1 MPVGRCRCPVAA
13 TVHYNFGHPIGL
25 ASTARSSKLKPR
37 RACWDGASWYKGS
50 RSEATEPI
58 GASRVSNE
66 IVILLTACGVL
77 ILLGAL
83 ELILH
88 RRRLARIPIRIHV
101 NGTRGKTSVT
111 RLIAAGLREAGVRCV
126 AKTTGTVPRFILP
139 NGREV
144 PVYRPGG
151 ANIIEQKQSVTM
163 AAAQRAE
170 ALVVECMALQP
181 QLQWLSESKLVR
193 ATHGVITNARP
204 DHLDVMGPTEDDV
217 ARALAATVPVGGVF
231 LTAERNHREFFQ
243 QVAADRGSRFHA
255 SEDIVRALGPDDLE
269 GFSYL
274 EHQEN
279 VELALAVCEEIGI
292 DNETALRGMWRA
304 KPDPGA
310 MTEAR
315 IEFFGRH
322 IVFVNGFAA
331 NDPFSTRY
339 IWEQSLQRHPE
350 LERRVAVFNCRSDR
364 ADRSEQLAEA
374 YANWTQADEVVL
386 LGTGQYIF
394 ARTAVQSGLDPTRLV
409 FVDRTHPA
417 DIFEILLGLAGTS
430 ALIMGLG
437 NIAGPGLALAEYF
450 ANRGIEN
457 AGD

>member
-1 MPVGRCRCPVAA
+1 MLLVSTPSVWGAVGEP
-13 TVHYNFGHPIGL
+13 GL
-25 ASTARSSKLKPR
+25 LWVRQLVKARRWGCCYLG
-37 RACWDGASWYKGS
+37 GA
-50 RSEATEPI
+50 RP
-58 GASRVSNE
+58 VSNE
-66 IVILLTACGVL
+66 ILILLTACGVL
-77 ILLGAL
+77 ITLGLL
-83 ELILH
+83 ELLLH
-88 RRRLARIPIRIHV
+88 RRRLARIPIRVHV

-126 AKTTGTVPRFILP
+126 AKTTGTVPRFVLP

-151 ANIIEQKQSVTM
+151 ANIIEQKQSVSM

-181 QLQWLSESKLVR
+181 QLQWLSEHKLIR

-217 ARALAATVPVGGVF
+217 ARALAATVPVHGVF
-231 LTAERNHREFFQ
+231 LTAEQRHRPFFEE
-243 QVAADRGSRFHA
+243 VCEERGTKFRGAEHISRPVTD
-255 SEDIVRALGPDDLE
+255 EDLE
-269 GFSYL
+269 GFPYL
-274 EHQEN
+274 EHREN
-279 VELALAVCEEIGI
+279 VELALAVCEELGV

-310 MTEAR
+310 MTEADLV
-315 IEFFGRH
+315 FFGRR

-331 NDPFSTRY
+331 NDPISTRY
-339 IWEQSLQRHPE
+339 IWEQSLRRHRDID
-350 LERRVAVFNCRSDR
+350 RRIAVFNCRSDR
-364 ADRSEQLAEA
+364 ADRSEQLAES
-374 YANWTQADEVVL
+374 YSSWTQADEVVL

-394 ARTAVQSGLDPTRLV
+394 ARAAVKSGLDPTRLV

-417 DIFEILLGLAGTS
+417 DIFEILLGLAESS
-430 ALIMGLG
+430 ALVMGLG

-450 ANRGIEN
+450 TNRGAEH
-457 AGD
+457 ART

>member
-1 MPVGRCRCPVAA
+1 M
-13 TVHYNFGHPIGL
+13 
-25 ASTARSSKLKPR
+25 
-37 RACWDGASWYKGS
+37 
-50 RSEATEPI
+50 
-58 GASRVSNE
+58 
-66 IVILLTACGVL
+66 LLTVCGIL
-77 ILLGAL
+77 IAMGAL

-88 RRRLARIPIRIHV
+88 RGRLKRIPIRVHV

-111 RLIAAGLREAGVRCV
+111 RLIAAGLREGGVRCV
-126 AKTTGTVPRFILP
+126 AKTTGTVPRFLLP

-151 ANIIEQKQSVTM
+151 ANVIEQKQAVTM

-181 QLQWLSESKLVR
+181 HLQWLSESRLVR

-231 LTAERNHREFFQ
+231 LTAERKHRTFFQ
-243 QVAADRGSRFHA
+243 QVVEDRKSRFHA
-255 SEDIVRALGPDDLE
+255 AEDLTRPLTNEDIEAFP
-269 GFSYL
+269 YL
-274 EHQEN
+274 EHRDN
-279 VELALAVCEEIGI
+279 VEVALAVCEEIGV

-310 MTEAR
+310 MTEAK

-322 IVFVNGFAA
+322 VIFVNGFAA
-331 NDPFSTRY
+331 NDPISTRY
-339 IWEQSLQRHPE
+339 IWEQSLHRHRD
-350 LERRVAVFNCRSDR
+350 LKRRIAVFNCRSDR
-364 ADRSEQLAEA
+364 ADRSEQLAES
-374 YANWTQADEVVL
+374 YARWTQADEVVL

-394 ARTAVQSGLDPTRLV
+394 ARAAVRSGLDPTRLV
-409 FVDRTHPA
+409 FVDQVHPA
-417 DIFEILLGLAGTS
+417 DIFEILLGLAESS
-430 ALIMGLG
+430 ALVMGLG

-450 ANRGIEN
+450 ANRGTDY
-457 AGD
+457 ARD

>member
-1 MPVGRCRCPVAA
+1 M
-13 TVHYNFGHPIGL
+13 
-25 ASTARSSKLKPR
+25 
-37 RACWDGASWYKGS
+37 
-50 RSEATEPI
+50 
-58 GASRVSNE
+58 SNE

-77 ILLGAL
+77 IAMGVL

-88 RRRLARIPIRIHV
+88 RGRLKRIPIRIHV

-151 ANIIEQKQSVTM
+151 PNVIEQKQSVTM

-181 QLQWLSESKLVR
+181 HLQWLSESRLVR

-204 DHLDVMGPTEDDV
+204 DHLDVMGPTEEDV
-217 ARALAATVPVGGVF
+217 ARALAGTVPVGGVF
-231 LTAERNHREFFQ
+231 LTAERNHRAFFQ
-243 QVAADRGSRFHA
+243 QVAEDRGSRFHA
-255 SEDIVRALGPDDLE
+255 AEDISQPLTQEDVRAFPY
-269 GFSYL
+269 F

-279 VELALAVCEEIGI
+279 IELALAVCEEVGV
-292 DNETALRGMWRA
+292 DNDTALRGMWRA

-310 MTEAR
+310 MTEAEV
-315 IEFFGRH
+315 EFFGRH

-331 NDPFSTRY
+331 NDPTSTRY
-339 IWEQSLQRHPE
+339 IWEQSLRRHRE
-350 LERRVAVFNCRSDR
+350 LHRRIAVFNCRSDR
-364 ADRSEQLAEA
+364 ADRSEQLARS
-374 YANWTQADEVVL
+374 YASWTQADEVVL
-386 LGTGQYIF
+386 LGSGQYIF
-394 ARTAVQSGLDPTRLV
+394 ARAAVKSGLDPTRLV

-417 DIFEILLGLAGTS
+417 DVFEILLGLAESS
-430 ALIMGLG
+430 ALVMGLG

-450 ANRGIEN
+450 ANRGRDH
-457 AGD
+457 ARD

>member
-1 MPVGRCRCPVAA
+1 
-13 TVHYNFGHPIGL
+13 
-25 ASTARSSKLKPR
+25 
-37 RACWDGASWYKGS
+37 
-50 RSEATEPI
+50 
-58 GASRVSNE
+58 VSNE

-77 ILLGAL
+77 IAMGVL

-88 RRRLARIPIRIHV
+88 RRRLTRIPIRIHV

-151 ANIIEQKQSVTM
+151 ANVIEQKQAVTM

-181 QLQWLSESKLVR
+181 ALQWLSEGTLVR

-204 DHLDVMGPTEDDV
+204 DHLDVMGPTEEDV
-217 ARALAATVPVGGVF
+217 AHALAGTVPMDGVF
-231 LTAERNHREFFQ
+231 LTAERKHRAFFQ
-243 QVAADRGSRFHA
+243 RVAEERGSRFHA
-255 SEDIVRALGPDDLE
+255 AEEISRSLTTGDVEAFP
-269 GFSYL
+269 YL
-274 EHQEN
+274 EHQDN
-279 VELALAVCEEIGI
+279 IELALAVCEELGI

-310 MTEAR
+310 MTEVKT
-315 IEFFGRH
+315 EFFGRH
-322 IVFVNGFAA
+322 VIFVNGFAA
-331 NDPFSTRY
+331 NDPISTRY
-339 IWEQSLQRHPE
+339 IWEQSLRRHRD
-350 LERRVAVFNCRSDR
+350 LKRRIAVFNCRSDR
-364 ADRSEQLAEA
+364 ADRSEQLAES
-374 YANWTQADEVVL
+374 YAGWTQADEVVL

-394 ARTAVQSGLDPTRLV
+394 ARAAVKSGLDPTRLV
-409 FVDRTHPA
+409 FVDRDHPA
-417 DIFEILLGLAGTS
+417 DVFEILLGLAESS
-430 ALIMGLG
+430 ALVMGLG

-450 ANRGIEN
+450 ANRGTDH
-457 AGD
+457 ARD

>member
-1 MPVGRCRCPVAA
+1 
-13 TVHYNFGHPIGL
+13 
-25 ASTARSSKLKPR
+25 
-37 RACWDGASWYKGS
+37 
-50 RSEATEPI
+50 
-58 GASRVSNE
+58 VSNE

-77 ILLGAL
+77 IVLGAL

-88 RRRLARIPIRIHV
+88 RRRLSRIPIRIHV

-111 RLIAAGLREAGVRCV
+111 RLIAGGLREAGVRCV
-126 AKTTGTVPRFILP
+126 VKTTGTVPRFVLP

-151 ANIIEQKQSVTM
+151 ANIIEQKQAVTM

-217 ARALAATVPVGGVF
+217 AHALGATVPVGGVF
-231 LTAERNHREFFQ
+231 FTAERRHRAFFQ
-243 QVAADRGSRFHA
+243 QVCDDRGTKFRG
-255 SEDIVRALGPDDLE
+255 SEEISSPVTDDDLE
-269 GFSYL
+269 GFPYL
-274 EHQEN
+274 EHKEN
-279 VELALAVCEEIGI
+279 VELALSVCEELGI

-310 MTEAR
+310 MTEADV
-315 IEFFGRH
+315 EFFGRR

-331 NDPFSTRY
+331 NDPISTQY
-339 IWEQSLQRHPE
+339 IWEQSLRRHRE
-350 LERRVAVFNCRSDR
+350 LHRRIAVFNCRSDR
-364 ADRSEQLAEA
+364 ADRSEQLAQS
-374 YANWTQADEVVL
+374 YSRWTQADEVVL

-394 ARTAVQSGLDPTRLV
+394 ARAAVKSGLDPTRLV
-409 FVDRTHPA
+409 FVDRTHPG
-417 DIFEILLGLAGTS
+417 DIFEILLGLAGSS
-430 ALIMGLG
+430 ALVMGLG

-450 ANRGIEN
+450 ANRGVEH
-457 AGD
+457 AGS

>member
-1 MPVGRCRCPVAA
+1 LLG
-13 TVHYNFGHPIGL
+13 
-25 ASTARSSKLKPR
+25 ARELIR
-37 RACWDGASWYKGS
+37 GS
-50 RSEATEPI
+50 RSGAFGP
-58 GASRVSNE
+58 GRASRVSNE

-77 ILLGAL
+77 IALGVL
-83 ELILH
+83 ELIFH
-88 RRRLARIPIRIHV
+88 RRRLKRIPIRIHV

-151 ANIIEQKQSVTM
+151 PNVIEQKQAVTM

-181 QLQWLSESKLVR
+181 HLQWLSESRLVR

-204 DHLDVMGPTEDDV
+204 DHLDVMGPTEEDV
-217 ARALAATVPVGGVF
+217 ARALAGTVPVGGVF
-231 LTAERNHREFFQ
+231 LTAERNHRAFFQ
-243 QVAADRGSRFHA
+243 LVAEDRGSRFHA
-255 SEDIVRALGPDDLE
+255 AEDISRPLTPEDVGAFPY
-269 GFSYL
+269 F

-279 VELALAVCEEIGI
+279 IELALAVCEEVGV
-292 DNETALRGMWRA
+292 DNDTALRGMWRA

-310 MTEAR
+310 MTEAEV
-315 IEFFGRH
+315 EFFGRH

-331 NDPFSTRY
+331 NDPISTRY
-339 IWEQSLQRHPE
+339 IWEQSLRRHRE
-350 LERRVAVFNCRSDR
+350 LHRRIAVFNCRSDR
-364 ADRSEQLAEA
+364 ADRSEQLARS
-374 YANWTQADEVVL
+374 YASWTQADEVVL
-386 LGTGQYIF
+386 LGSGQYIF
-394 ARTAVQSGLDPTRLV
+394 ARAAVKSGLDPTRLV

-417 DIFEILLGLAGTS
+417 DVFEILLGLAESS
-430 ALIMGLG
+430 ALVMGLG

-450 ANRGIEN
+450 ANRGRDH
-457 AGD
+457 ARD

>member
-1 MPVGRCRCPVAA
+1 
-13 TVHYNFGHPIGL
+13 
-25 ASTARSSKLKPR
+25 
-37 RACWDGASWYKGS
+37 
-50 RSEATEPI
+50 
-58 GASRVSNE
+58 VSNE
-66 IVILLTACGVL
+66 IVILLTACGILIVL
-77 ILLGAL
+77 GLFEAV
-83 ELILH
+83 LH
-88 RRRLARIPIRIHV
+88 RRRLSRIPIRIHV

-151 ANIIEQKQSVTM
+151 PNVIEQKQSVTM

-181 QLQWLSESKLVR
+181 HLQWLSESKLVR

-217 ARALAATVPVGGVF
+217 ARALAGTVPVGGVL
-231 LTAERNHREFFQ
+231 LTAEQTHRTFFQ
-243 QVAADRGSRFHA
+243 EVCEDRGTSFRAAENLSNPPTDEDVAAF
-255 SEDIVRALGPDDLE
+255 P
-269 GFSYL
+269 YL
-274 EHQEN
+274 EHQDN
-279 VELALAVCEEIGI
+279 IELALSVCEELGI

-310 MTEAR
+310 MTEADV
-315 IEFFGRH
+315 EFFGRR

-331 NDPFSTRY
+331 NDPISTCY
-339 IWEQSLQRHPE
+339 IWEQALRRHRE
-350 LERRVAVFNCRSDR
+350 LDRRIAVFNCRSDR
-364 ADRSEQLAEA
+364 ADRSEQLAQS
-374 YANWTQADEVVL
+374 YASWTQADEVVL

-394 ARTAVQSGLDPTRLV
+394 ARVAVKSGLDPTRLV

-417 DIFEILLGLAGTS
+417 DIFEILLGLAESS
-430 ALIMGLG
+430 ALVMGLG

-450 ANRGIEN
+450 SNRGMEN
-457 AGD
+457 ARS

>member
-1 MPVGRCRCPVAA
+1 
-13 TVHYNFGHPIGL
+13 
-25 ASTARSSKLKPR
+25 
-37 RACWDGASWYKGS
+37 
-50 RSEATEPI
+50 
-58 GASRVSNE
+58 VSNE
-66 IVILLTACGVL
+66 IVILLIACGLL
-77 ILLGAL
+77 IAMGAL

-88 RRRLARIPIRIHV
+88 RMRLKRIPIRIHV

-151 ANIIEQKQSVTM
+151 ANVIEQKQAVTM
-163 AAAQRAE
+163 ASAQRAE

-181 QLQWLSESKLVR
+181 ALQWLSEGTLVQ

-217 ARALAATVPVGGVF
+217 ARALAGTVPMNGVF
-231 LTAERNHREFFQ
+231 LTAERKHRAFFQ
-243 QVAADRGSRFHA
+243 QVAEERGSRF
-255 SEDIVRALGPDDLE
+255 RAAEEISRPLTTGDVEAFP
-269 GFSYL
+269 YL
-274 EHQEN
+274 EHQDN

-310 MTEAR
+310 MTETR
-315 IEFFGRH
+315 VEFFGRH
-322 IVFVNGFAA
+322 VIFVNGFAA
-331 NDPFSTRY
+331 NDPISTRY
-339 IWEQSLQRHPE
+339 IWEQSLRRHRD
-350 LERRVAVFNCRSDR
+350 LKRRIAVFNCRSDR
-364 ADRSEQLAEA
+364 ADRSEQLARS
-374 YANWTQADEVVL
+374 YARWTQAEEVVL

-394 ARTAVQSGLDPTRLV
+394 ARAAVKSGLDPTRLV
-409 FVDRTHPA
+409 FVDQDHPA
-417 DIFEILLGLAGTS
+417 DIFEILLGLAESS
-430 ALIMGLG
+430 ALVMGLG

-450 ANRGIEN
+450 ANRGMDH
-457 AGD
+457 ARD

>member
-1 MPVGRCRCPVAA
+1 M
-13 TVHYNFGHPIGL
+13 
-25 ASTARSSKLKPR
+25 
-37 RACWDGASWYKGS
+37 
-50 RSEATEPI
+50 
-58 GASRVSNE
+58 SNE
-66 IVILLTACGVL
+66 IVILLTACGFLSMMGV
-77 ILLGAL
+77 L

-88 RRRLARIPIRIHV
+88 RRRLGRIPIRIHV

-151 ANIIEQKQSVTM
+151 PNVIEQKQSVTM

-181 QLQWLSESKLVR
+181 HLQWLSESKLVR

-204 DHLDVMGPTEDDV
+204 DHLDVMGPTEEDV
-217 ARALAATVPVGGVF
+217 ARALAGTVPVGGVF
-231 LTAERNHREFFQ
+231 VTAERSHREFFQ
-243 QVAADRGSRFHA
+243 QVAEDRGSRFRGA
-255 SEDIVRALGPDDLE
+255 EDICNPITPNDVAAFP
-269 GFSYL
+269 YL

-279 VELALAVCEEIGI
+279 IELALAVCEEVGV

-310 MTEAR
+310 MTEDEV
-315 IEFFGRH
+315 EFFGRH

-331 NDPFSTRY
+331 NDPISTRY
-339 IWEQSLQRHPE
+339 IWEQSLRRHRE
-350 LERRVAVFNCRSDR
+350 LEKRIAVFNCRSDR
-364 ADRSEQLAEA
+364 ADRSQQLAA
-374 YANWTQADEVVL
+374 SYAGWTQADEVVL

-394 ARTAVQSGLDPTRLV
+394 ARAAVKSGLDPTRLV

-417 DIFEILLGLAGTS
+417 DIFEILLGLAESS
-430 ALIMGLG
+430 ALVMGLG

-450 ANRGIEN
+450 ANRGKDN
-457 AGD
+457 ARD

>member
-1 MPVGRCRCPVAA
+1 MS
-13 TVHYNFGHPIGL
+13 H
-25 ASTARSSKLKPR
+25 
-37 RACWDGASWYKGS
+37 
-50 RSEATEPI
+50 
-58 GASRVSNE
+58 E
-66 IVILLTACGVL
+66 IVILLTACGFL
-77 ILLGAL
+77 IAMGVL

-88 RRRLARIPIRIHV
+88 RRRLSRIPIRIHV

-111 RLIAAGLREAGVRCV
+111 RLIAAGLREAGVRTV

-151 ANIIEQKQSVTM
+151 PNVIEQKQSVTM

-204 DHLDVMGPTEDDV
+204 DHLDVMGPSEEDV
-217 ARALAATVPVGGVF
+217 ARALAGTVAVGGVF
-231 LTAERNHREFFQ
+231 LTAERTHRAFFQ
-243 QVAADRGSRFHA
+243 EVADDRGSRFRG
-255 SEDIVRALGPDDLE
+255 SEEISQPVSAEDVAAFP
-269 GFSYL
+269 YL
-274 EHQEN
+274 EHREN
-279 VELALAVCEEIGI
+279 IELALAVCEEVGV

-310 MTEAR
+310 MTEAQV
-315 IEFFGRH
+315 EFFGRH

-331 NDPFSTRY
+331 NDPTSTRY
-339 IWEQSLQRHPE
+339 IWEQSLRRHRD
-350 LERRVAVFNCRSDR
+350 LKKRIAVFNCRSDR
-364 ADRSEQLAEA
+364 ADRSEQLAES
-374 YANWTQADEVVL
+374 YAHWTQADEVVL
-386 LGTGQYIF
+386 LGSGQYIF
-394 ARTAVQSGLDPTRLV
+394 ARSAVRSGLDPTRLV

-417 DIFEILLGLAGTS
+417 DIFEILLGLADSS
-430 ALIMGLG
+430 ALVMGLG

-450 ANRGIEN
+450 TNRGMEY
-457 AGD
+457 ARD

>member
-1 MPVGRCRCPVAA
+1 
-13 TVHYNFGHPIGL
+13 
-25 ASTARSSKLKPR
+25 
-37 RACWDGASWYKGS
+37 
-50 RSEATEPI
+50 
-58 GASRVSNE
+58 VSNE
-66 IVILLTACGVL
+66 IIILLSACGVL
-77 ILLGAL
+77 IALGTL
-83 ELILH
+83 ELVLH
-88 RRRLARIPIRIHV
+88 KRRLQRIPLRIHV

-111 RLIAAGLREAGVRCV
+111 RLIAAGLREAGIRCV
-126 AKTTGTVPRFILP
+126 GKTTGTVPRFILP

-151 ANIIEQKQSVTM
+151 ANVIEQKQSVSM

-181 QLQWLSESKLVR
+181 SLQWLSESKLVR

-217 ARALAATVPVGGVF
+217 AKALAGMIPIGGKF
-231 LTAERNHREFFQ
+231 LTAEKTHRAFFQ
-243 QVAADRGSRFHA
+243 QVCEDRGTVFRGA
-255 SEDIVRALGPDDLE
+255 EAITRPVTDDDMA

-274 EHQEN
+274 EHREN

-310 MTEAR
+310 MTESK
-315 IEFFGRH
+315 IEFFGRE

-331 NDPFSTRY
+331 NDPISTKY
-339 IWEQSLQRHPE
+339 IWEQSLRRHRD
-350 LERRVAVFNCRSDR
+350 LDRRIAVFNCRSDR
-364 ADRSEQLAEA
+364 ADRSEQLAES
-374 YANWTQADEVVL
+374 YAEWTQADEVVL

-394 ARTAVQSGLDPTRLV
+394 ARAAVKSGLDPTRLV
-409 FVDRTHPA
+409 FIDRNHPA
-417 DIFEILLGLAGTS
+417 DIFEILLGLAESS
-430 ALIMGLG
+430 ALVMGLG

-450 ANRGIEN
+450 ANRGTEH
-457 AGD
+457 A